1 MSGAKFLGIDCCSM
15 EAAEDQINLDD
26 VVARTVRAFPVLK
39 LLEQRVSLQLYR
51 LLAEGQP
58 VARVTL
64 AQRLGI
70 SVETVNAILDRWP
83 GIFADSQ
90 RRIVGYWGLALP
102 AAYASRHQITVG
114 GRKLSAWCAWD
125 TLFLPQLLA
134 QTADIESSSPDQG
147 STVRLT
153 VSPERVERVQPVGAR
168 MSFLLP
174 DAAAVQKDVVSTFCH
189 FIHFFASRQAGESWT
204 AQHSETFLLS
214 IGAAYILA
222 RRKNEMQY
230 GEVLP

>member
-1 MSGAKFLGIDCCSM
+1 MN
-15 EAAEDQINLDD
+15 AAEDPVDLDD
-26 VVARTVRAFPVLK
+26 VAARTVKAFPVLN

-58 VARVTL
+58 VARGIL
-64 AQRLGI
+64 AERLEVSLEAI
-70 SVETVNAILDRWP
+70 DAILDRWP
-83 GIFADSQ
+83 GIFADSLG
-90 RRIVGYWGLALP
+90 RIVGYWGLALP
-102 AAYASRHQITVG
+102 AAYASRHQLTIG

-134 QTADIESSSPDQG
+134 QAAEIESSSPDQG

-153 VSPERVERVQPVGAR
+153 VSPERVERVQPAGAL

-174 DAAAVQKDVVSTFCH
+174 DAAEVKKDVLSTFCH
-189 FIHFFASRQAGESWT
+189 FIHFFASRQAGESWA
-204 AQHSETFLLS
+204 AQHSGTFLLS
-214 IGAAYILA
+214 IEEASILA

-230 GEVLP
+230 AEVLS

>member
-15 EAAEDQINLDD
+15 EGSEGKISLDD
-26 VVARTVRAFPVLK
+26 VAVRTVGAFPALN

-58 VARVTL
+58 VPRVTL

-70 SVETVNAILDRWP
+70 SVETVNAVLDRWP

-102 AAYASRHQITVG
+102 AAYASRHRLTIG

-134 QTADIESSSPDQG
+134 QTAEIESASPDQG

-174 DAAAVQKDVVSTFCH
+174 DAAAVQKDVISTFCH
-189 FIHFFASRQAGESWT
+189 FIHFFESRRAGESWA

-214 IGAAYILA
+214 IEEAYVLA

-230 GEVLP
+230 REVLP